1 VIAGIGVDLVDLARF
16 EKQLENT
23 PALRDRLFHEAERDN
38 SVRQLAGSFAAKEA
52 LVKAL
57 GSPVGLSWTELRVWR
72 NELGQPI
79 LIAQGDSAAR
89 LESLGVD
96 KLHLSISHDGGM
108 LIAYV
113 IAEKTYR
120 EGGEDARAAD

>member
-16 EKQLENT
+16 EKQIENT

-57 GSPVGLSWTELRVWR
+57 GSPIGLAWTELRVWR

-79 LIAQGDSAAR
+79 LIAQGGSAAR

-113 IAEKTYR
+113 IAEKTDR
-120 EGGEDARAAD
+120 EGGEDA

>member
-1 VIAGIGVDLVDLARF
+1 MIAGIGVDLVDLARF
-16 EKQLENT
+16 EEQLEKT
-23 PALRDRLFHEAERDN
+23 PALRERLFHPLERDN

-57 GSPVGLSWTELRVWR
+57 GSPVGLAWTELRVWR

-79 LIAQGDSAAR
+79 LIAQGSSAAR

-113 IAEKTYR
+113 IAEKSKS
-120 EGGEDARAAD
+120 EGGENA